1 MKIDGSINSMVD
13 MATSQGNSIKTS
25 SLKGNV
31 DEAVKAKDDKALQE
45 ACKQFENYFIEQ
57 MMKEMRNTL
66 SKDEEDALIPKGKG
80 ETMFTEMRDSQYSK
94 EATEN
99 GGIGIAKMLYT
110 QLKKSN
116 S

>member
-1 MKIDGSINSMVD
+1 MKMDGSINSIVD
-13 MATSQGNSIKTS
+13 MATSQGNSIKTN
-25 SLKGNV
+25 SLKSKADDALKGKN
-31 DEAVKAKDDKALQE
+31 DEELKE

-66 SKDEEDALIPKGKG
+66 SKDNEDALIPKGKG

-99 GGIGIAKMLYT
+99 GGIGLAKMLYT